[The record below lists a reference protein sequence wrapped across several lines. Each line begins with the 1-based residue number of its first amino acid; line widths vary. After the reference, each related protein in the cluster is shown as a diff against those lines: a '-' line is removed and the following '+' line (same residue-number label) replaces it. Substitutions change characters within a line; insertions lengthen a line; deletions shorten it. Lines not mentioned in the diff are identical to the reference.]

1 MFITRM
7 RWKAICNNKAN
18 YNSRERYGLK
28 ALKRPKQVK
37 ELVPFENDLI
47 DMLKVI
53 KFRKVKNQFLTKLK
67 NNIKT
72 GKQSK
77 KTLTFADKTSNM
89 YRLSKEQHELL
100 TNAVTSN
107 YKKAN
112 NSIKKKINMAGKQ
125 ILKNNEILNRIE
137 INGENNCFFTLKDH
151 KDNFANNPQVRLINP
166 AKNELGRIS
175 KVILD
180 KINLAIREHF
190 SFNQWKNTQNVIDWF
205 NKIPNKKVHKF
216 VVFDIKEFYPLNK
229 EQLLKEA
236 LDFSNSYINIL
247 KNNKKIINHAR
258 KSLLFNKQQTYIK
271 KESGL
276 FDVTM
281 GAYDRAE
288 VCELVGS
295 FLLYA
300 LSLKCKKTNIGLYR
314 DDGLAVFRYA
324 CIVRKLKKQF
334 QKFFPQH
341 GLKLIVKCTL

>member
-1 MFITRM
+1 
-7 RWKAICNNKAN
+7 
-18 YNSRERYGLK
+18 
-28 ALKRPKQVK
+28 
-37 ELVPFENDLI
+37 
-47 DMLKVI
+47 
-53 KFRKVKNQFLTKLK
+53 
-67 NNIKT
+67 
-72 GKQSK
+72 
-77 KTLTFADKTSNM
+77 M
-89 YRLSKEQHELL
+89 YRLSKEEHEGLL
-100 TNAVTSN
+100 TNAVTSS

-334 QKFFPQH
+334 QKFFLQH